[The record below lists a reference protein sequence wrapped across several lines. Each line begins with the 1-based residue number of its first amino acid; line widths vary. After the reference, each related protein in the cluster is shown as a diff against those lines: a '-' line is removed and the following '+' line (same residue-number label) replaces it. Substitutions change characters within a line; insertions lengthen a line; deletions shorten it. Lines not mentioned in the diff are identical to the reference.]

1 MIEGIKKAHFIG
13 IGGVGMSALARLL
26 LESGCSVSG
35 SDINSN
41 SYTEKLSGM
50 GASIHRGH
58 SSENIGDADAVIFST
73 AIKDTNPELLRAG
86 ELGIACMHRSAL
98 LSLLMKSRRSIAVT
112 GTHGKTTTTA
122 MLSSVLAESGLEP
135 TFIVGGNEPLLRT
148 NAFLGRGRY
157 MVCEADESD
166 GSFLN
171 LSPNY
176 AVITNIED
184 DHLDYYKSFENLKS
198 AFAGFA
204 EKPI

>member
-73 AIKDTNPELLRAG
+73 AIKGTNP
-86 ELGIACMHRSAL
+86 
-98 LSLLMKSRRSIAVT
+98 
-112 GTHGKTTTTA
+112 
-122 MLSSVLAESGLEP
+122 
-135 TFIVGGNEPLLRT
+135 
-148 NAFLGRGRY
+148 
-157 MVCEADESD
+157 
-166 GSFLN
+166 
-171 LSPNY
+171 
-176 AVITNIED
+176 
-184 DHLDYYKSFENLKS
+184 
-198 AFAGFA
+198 
-204 EKPI
+204 